1 MSAWE
6 YIRRIVAVRKCV
18 SCRAILRYDD
28 FDESFCP
35 TCKLSWQSAKV
46 ENCPECYKAATEC
59 TCMPKQLSSAGA
71 LTLRRLFFYSPKREN
86 EPQNKL
92 IYFLKHHKN
101 ARASRFV
108 ASQIAKLIPSELD
121 TLGID
126 KSELLVVNIPRGRT
140 AVLNYGFDQAA
151 ELSKELAKILGASYL
166 PVIRRRRGGREQK
179 KLRAV
184 ERKKN
189 IKDST
194 YIKESDKERVSGK
207 YILLVDD
214 IVTTGASMSVSLAH
228 LRRAGAKGVICL
240 AVASD
245 LKKEIEK

>member
-6 YIRRIVAVRKCV
+6 YIRRVSAVHKCV
-18 SCRAILRYDD
+18 SCRTILGYDD

-35 TCKLSWQSAKV
+35 TCKLAWQSAKV

-101 ARASRFV
+101 SRAAHFV
-108 ASQIAKLIPSELD
+108 ALQMAKLIPSELD

-126 KSELLVVNIPRGRT
+126 KSELLVVNIPRGRA
-140 AVLNYGFDQAA
+140 AVLGYGFDQAA
-151 ELSKELAKILGASYL
+151 EISRELAKILGASYL
-166 PVIRRRRGGREQK
+166 PVIRRRRGGSEQK
-179 KLRAV
+179 KLGAA

-194 YIKESDKERVSGK
+194 YIKESDKERVSGR

-214 IVTTGASMSVSLAH
+214 IVTTGASMSVALTH
-228 LRRAGAKGVICL
+228 LRRAGAKGVICI

-245 LKKEIEK
+245 LKKELE